1 MSTAEKR
8 HVDLVRESEIVA
20 LMFASK
26 AFVQLIANGFI
37 GPLTHR
43 YDFEFENKIPNP
55 LTPGIDFILLQD
67 RLQHPH
73 VHRFRHHVLLNH
85 K

>member
-8 HVDLVRESEIVA
+8 RHRHEDLVRESEIVA

-43 YDFEFENKIPNP
+43 YKRD
-55 LTPGIDFILLQD
+55 LQKT
-67 RLQHPH
+67 
-73 VHRFRHHVLLNH
+73 N
-85 K
+85 